1 MGVQDRDWYIDAQ
14 REREK
19 QGQLDKT
26 RGKFSTFSRKHFSAK
41 PHQPRQIGLIPML
54 IFWCAVMGLLYF
66 LMNHYIKPKQV
77 KVLTN
82 GTLVIER
89 ARDNHF
95 YIDGHVNGQK
105 VRFMVDT
112 GASMVT
118 VSENLA
124 QKANINGGR
133 TTTFNTANGPLQG
146 RIVDGVG
153 IALGPVRV
161 SNVRVG
167 VGLYGFDVDEA
178 LLGQSILSKFDISI
192 QKNQMFL
199 RPR

>member
-14 REREK
+14 RERER
-19 QGQLDKT
+19 QGQIEKT
-26 RGKFSTFSRKHFSAK
+26 RGKFASFSRKYFSAK
-41 PHQPRQIGLIPML
+41 THPPRQLGLIPML

-66 LMNHYIKPKQV
+66 LMNHYMKPKQV

-95 YIDGHVNGQK
+95 YIDGLVNSQK

-118 VSENLA
+118 VSENFA
-124 QKANINGGR
+124 QKANIHGGR
-133 TTTFNTANGPLQG
+133 PTTFNTANGPMQG

-167 VGLYGFDVDEA
+167 VGLYGFDADEA